1 MKTTE
6 EFKPVSTQSMLK
18 STLALLAIFG
28 TFVYVSNRL
37 TEPRREKEFAIKQQ
51 QFNKQDTLVGKENIQ
66 ERNTTNLTTAL
77 YFDLDGDKKTDSV
90 MLIQHTDLSKEK
102 RLAIVNDMKVGETK
116 KVIDWATPFAQKGV
130 PVISKYRSD
139 YRISYKEL
147 KKE

>member
-1 MKTTE
+1 MEKND
-6 EFKPVSTQSMLK
+6 EFKPVSSSTMLK
-18 STLALLAIFG
+18 SSLVLLAVFG

-37 TEPRREKEFAIKQQ
+37 TEPRREKEFAIKQA
-51 QFNKQDTLVGKENIQ
+51 QFNKQATLIGKENIR

-116 KVIDWATPFAQKGV
+116 KVIDWATPFAKKGV
-130 PVISKYRSD
+130 PVISKYRTD
-139 YRISYKEL
+139 HRISYKEL
-147 KKE
+147 EKE